1 MHDME
6 RGTALAIVAVVVFAS
21 ISPATSSAAGPLR
34 LQWGTIETAGGSA
47 QAESDSLRSAI
58 SRRAA
63 GVRSL
68 KSADVSSRAAYIVQ
82 FKGGISEE
90 WRVWLETTTQV
101 RGYIPE
107 DAYIVWATAAEMEAI
122 SSYEGVHWVGEWKRE
137 YKIVRA
143 GTASSSSSRGLL
155 SKGSSDPARWMHVKS
170 LLSGEGGAADLRS
183 RLEALG
189 AAVRH
194 SAPRLDCCMAVA
206 CLTDAQIDEVAS
218 WADVEWIEP
227 RLKARLFNDQ
237 AARGNMMNVA
247 PVWKSVGAGGLGL
260 TGAGQIVAVADSGC
274 DKGSLAD
281 VHADFAGRMLA
292 GYGWK
297 DGECTAGYSWADR
310 HAHGTHCC
318 GSVLGGGA
326 KSGGKYRGMAYEA
339 QLVVQGCQSDLGG
352 LPDDIRDLFNQA
364 YSAGARIHSDS
375 WGYDVAEAG
384 KYVYDAVDA
393 DEYMWSHQDFL
404 ALFAAGNDGK
414 DANRDGVVDPGSVT
428 PPSTS
433 KNCISVG
440 ASENYRSFPGYTWGD
455 FNTARYPADPIRS
468 DDVSQTS
475 APQGIAAFSARGP
488 TQDGRIKP
496 DIVAPGTDII
506 SVRSRLATDEGW
518 GVLPS
523 NTNYLYNGGTS
534 MATPLA
540 AGAVALVRQWLV
552 ERRGVSN
559 PPAALMK
566 ALLINGARDMTPG
579 QYGTGPSQEITSR
592 PDRSQGFGH
601 VNLYDSLN
609 PGGDNSL
616 SFVVGSFTASGNSFT
631 TNIVVRGDIGIC
643 TITLA
648 WQDYPGDEGAAKAL
662 VNDLDLTV
670 TSPSGIVYY
679 PNNLGRLDHVNNVE
693 FIKFRASE
701 NGEYKVKVNACK
713 IAKTTGLGAQPYAL
727 VVRCNG
733 RRGLILVL

>member
-6 RGTALAIVAVVVFAS
+6 RGTALATVAVVVFAS
-21 ISPATSSAAGPLR
+21 ISPATSSAVGPLR
-34 LQWGTIETAGGSA
+34 LQWGTVETSGESA
-47 QAESDSLRSAI
+47 QTESASLRSAVAGKT
-58 SRRAA
+58 S

-68 KSADVSSRAAYIVQ
+68 KSADAPSRAAYIVQ
-82 FKGGISEE
+82 FKGCLSEE
-90 WRVWLETTTQV
+90 WRVWLESTTQV

-122 SSYEGVHWVGEWKRE
+122 FSYEGVHWVGEWKRE
-137 YKIVRA
+137 YKIARA

-170 LLSGEGGAADLRS
+170 LLSGEDGSADLRS

-189 AAVRH
+189 TTVRH
-194 SAPRLDCCMAVA
+194 CAPRLDGCTAVA
-206 CLTDAQIDEVAS
+206 YLTDAQIDEVAS
-218 WADVEWIEP
+218 WTDVEWIEP
-227 RLKARLFNDQ
+227 KLKARFFNDK
-237 AARGNMMNVA
+237 AALSNMMNVTPA
-247 PVWKSVGAGGLGL
+247 WKSIGVGGLGL
-260 TGAGQIVAVADSGC
+260 TGAGQIVAIADSGC
-274 DKGSLAD
+274 DKGSLTD
-281 VHADFAGRMLA
+281 VHADFAGRILA
-292 GYGWK
+292 GYGWM
-297 DGECTAGYSWADR
+297 DCEYQASYSWADN

-318 GSVLGGGA
+318 GSILGSGA
-326 KSGGKYRGMAYEA
+326 MSGGQYRGMAYEA

-352 LPDDIRDLFNQA
+352 LPDDIRDIFDQA

-375 WGYDVAEAG
+375 WGYGVADAG
-384 KYVYDAVDA
+384 KYAYDAVDA
-393 DEYMWSHQDFL
+393 DEYMWRHQDFL
-404 ALFAAGNDGK
+404 VLFAAGNDGI
-414 DANRDGVVDPGSVT
+414 DANRDGVIDPGSVT
-428 PPSTS
+428 PPSTA

-455 FNTARYPADPIRS
+455 FNIARYSADPIRS
-468 DDVSQTS
+468 DEVSQTS
-475 APQGIAAFSARGP
+475 VPQGIAAFSARGP

-518 GVLPS
+518 GILPS
-523 NTNYLYNGGTS
+523 NSNYLYNGGTS
-534 MATPLA
+534 MATPLT

-552 ERRGVSN
+552 ERKGVSD

-579 QYGTGPSQEITSR
+579 QYSTGSSQEITAC

-601 VNLYDSLN
+601 VNLYNSLN
-609 PGGDNSL
+609 PGDDSSL
-616 SFVVGSFTASGNSFT
+616 SFVVGRLTVTGNSFT

-643 TITLA
+643 ILTLV
-648 WQDYPGDEGAAKAL
+648 WQDYPGSVGAAKAL

-693 FIKFRASE
+693 SIKFRASE
-701 NGEYKVKVNACK
+701 NGKYKVKVNAYK
-713 IAKTTGLGAQPYAL
+713 IAKTTGFGQPYAL

-733 RRGLILVL
+733 RKGLVLVL

>member
-1 MHDME
+1 MHGME
-6 RGTALAIVAVVVFAS
+6 RWAALAIVAVVVFAFM
-21 ISPATSSAAGPLR
+21 SSATADAVGSLR
-34 LQWGTIETAGGSA
+34 LQWGTIETSGASA

-68 KSADVSSRAAYIVQ
+68 KSVDVSSRAAYIVQ
-82 FKGGISEE
+82 FRGCISEE
-90 WRVWLETTTQV
+90 WRLWLESTTKV

-107 DAYIVWATAAEMEAI
+107 DAYVVWATAAEMEAI
-122 SSYEGVHWVGEWKRE
+122 ASYEGVHWVGEWKRE
-137 YKIVRA
+137 YKTVSV

-170 LLSGEGGAADLRS
+170 LLSGEGGAADLRA

-189 AAVRH
+189 STVRH
-194 SAPRLDCCMAVA
+194 SAPRLDGCTAVA
-206 CLTDAQIDEVAS
+206 FLSDAQIDEVAS

-227 RLKARLFNDQ
+227 KLRARLFNDQ

-247 PVWKSVGAGGLGL
+247 PAWKSVGAGGLGL
-260 TGAGQIVAVADSGC
+260 TGAGQIVAVADTGC

-297 DGECTAGYSWADR
+297 DGECTTGYSWAD
-310 HAHGTHCC
+310 HHSHGTHCC
-318 GSVLGGGA
+318 GSILGSGA

-352 LPDDIRDLFNQA
+352 LPDDVRNLFNQA

-375 WGYDVAEAG
+375 WGYGIDYAG
-384 KYVYDAVDA
+384 KYIYDAVDA

-404 ALFAAGNDGK
+404 ALFAAGNDGA
-414 DANRDGVVDPGSVT
+414 DANRDGVVDPGSVS

-440 ASENYRSFPGYTWGD
+440 ASENHRSFPGYTWGD
-455 FNTARYPADPIRS
+455 FNIARYAADPLRS
-468 DDVSQTS
+468 DEVSQVS
-475 APQGIAAFSARGP
+475 VPQGIAAFSARGP
-488 TQDGRIKP
+488 TQDGRLKP

-518 GVLPS
+518 GILPS

-552 ERRGVSN
+552 ERKGVSN

-566 ALLINGARDMTPG
+566 ALLINGARDMIPG
-579 QYGTGPSQEITSR
+579 QYGTGTSQEITAR

-616 SFVVGSFTASGNSFT
+616 SFVVGRFTATGNSFS
-631 TNIVVRGDIGIC
+631 TNIVARGDIGVC

-648 WQDYPGDEGAAKAL
+648 WQDYPGTAGAAKAL

-670 TSPSGIVYY
+670 ASPTGIVHY
-679 PNNLGRLDHVNNVE
+679 PNSLDGPDHLNNVE
-693 FIKFRASE
+693 LIKFRASE
-701 NGEYKVKVNACK
+701 NGEYKVRVRACK
-713 IAKTTGLGAQPYAL
+713 IAKTIGLGAQPYAL
-727 VVRCNG
+727 VVRCDR
-733 RRGLILVL
+733 RRGMVLAL